1 MSIRFAQIDGCA
13 VPRAY
18 FPVFRKLKAKS
29 GCTYNSIDRE
39 DAAAGILH
47 KYGKHT
53 QAEVIKLHEE
63 GVPGFGPANPV
74 NETSHCRFNDGV
86 VRPDLPAGARLPAW
100 QVGFDVDDDQVD
112 DVIRAAH
119 ELGWDVF
126 QPYSSGSEKHHLN
139 FRRKPGR
146 WKLLYHAVFGTW
158 PGRKRGHRKGHPK
171 SPGGVEAEPQSQK
184 PKDKKADTRRGKR
197 TTLGPAIDV
206 SEAQG
211 DVLWKAVAAAHD
223 QLGGDVKCAFIKA
236 TEGHDWTDGRFSGAR
251 LKAAMGAGLRVGVYH
266 FARPDNNKAADEAKH
281 FIKIVQSAGGK
292 FISLED
298 WEAGKEGVVA
308 VLDFETAPFS
318 TQWAIGFAKTF
329 KRLTGVEVGLLYGY
343 GSSLNPILGAVRY
356 FGAIWFAAYVSNWK
370 TYLDGHHDK
379 VLFWQNSDNW
389 KCPGVLGDVDHSR
402 YLGGK
407 R

>member
-47 KYGKHT
+47 KHGKHT

-74 NETSHCRFNDGV
+74 NLTSHCRYNDGV
-86 VRPDLPAGARLPAW
+86 VRPDLAVGARLPAW
-100 QVGFDVDDDQVD
+100 QVGFDVDDDQVE
-112 DVIRAAH
+112 DVIVAAH

-126 QPYSSGSEKHHLN
+126 QPYHSGSEFHHLN

-158 PGRKRGHRKGHPK
+158 PGRRKAKKGKEAVAPAVPAPKTEPKKKRK
-171 SPGGVEAEPQSQK
+171 A
-184 PKDKKADTRRGKR
+184 KKRRR
-197 TTLGPAIDV
+197 NLLGSAIDV

-223 QLGGDVKCAFIKA
+223 QTGGDVKVAFIKA
-236 TEGHDWTDGRFSGAR
+236 TEGMTFTDGRFSGAR

-281 FIKIVQSAGGK
+281 FVKIVQSAGGK

-298 WEAGKEGVVA
+298 WEDGKDGIVA
-308 VLDFETAPFS
+308 VLDFETGPFS
-318 TQWAIGFAKTF
+318 VQWAIGFAKTF

-343 GSSLNPILGAVRY
+343 GSSLNPILGAVKY
-356 FGAIWFAAYVSNWK
+356 FGGIWFAAYVSNWK

-407 R
+407 K